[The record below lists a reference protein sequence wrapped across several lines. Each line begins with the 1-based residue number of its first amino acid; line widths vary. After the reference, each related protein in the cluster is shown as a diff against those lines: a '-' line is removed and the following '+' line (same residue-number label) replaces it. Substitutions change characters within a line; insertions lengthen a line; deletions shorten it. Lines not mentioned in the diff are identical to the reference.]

1 MVLFDST
8 CINDDEEH
16 AYFLQIQLIIYK
28 ARYPGSTSVSL
39 PLKFN
44 SWSKLKFHIALE
56 LVIIIAISP
65 THHQETFINTENTQG
80 EVILR
85 TFVIPSLLLESG
97 FEVYSTH

>member
-65 THHQETFINTENTQG
+65 THHQDVTLARGRHMTAPPPSNGTGHLAIRSPHQI
-80 EVILR
+80 IL
-85 TFVIPSLLLESG
+85 
-97 FEVYSTH
+97 H